1 MARSPSY
8 TEVGERLLPCLDD
21 GQRACCST
29 PGRHLY
35 INPYPDSPSRLVL
48 LSIAHSSATTAFDTL
63 ALKQNTPQTIAGQ
76 NTKLTEPSPPHHP
89 IYLLH
94 LPQPSTAQYR
104 TARIRRIARISVF
117 QDNDIT
123 P

>member
-8 TEVGERLLPCLDD
+8 TEVGERLLPCLGD
-21 GQRACCST
+21 GQLACCST

-63 ALKQNTPQTIAGQ
+63 ALKQNTPQRLATPNPVLHTTRYICCICHSPAQ
-76 NTKLTEPSPPHHP
+76 HNTAPPG
-89 IYLLH
+89 
-94 LPQPSTAQYR
+94 SEG
-104 TARIRRIARISVF
+104 
-117 QDNDIT
+117 
-123 P
+123 